1 MSYTYQYPRP
11 AITVDAIVT
20 AERNGEQWVLLI
32 RRKAYPFEGK
42 WALPGGF
49 VNMDETLAESCQR
62 ELEEETALTGVALK
76 QFYTFDAVDRDPRA
90 RTISVVFTGQIPEP
104 VPVKGGDD
112 ALEAEWFPIISL
124 PEMAFDHREIIQK
137 FVMEVI

>member
-1 MSYTYQYPRP
+1 MNYYQINFFVIYMSYTYQYPRP

-49 VNMDETLAESCQR
+49 VNMDETLAESCQNLFNNTFSQHKLISHVE
-62 ELEEETALTGVALK
+62 ELI
-76 QFYTFDAVDRDPRA
+76 FDGRTSAV
-90 RTISVVFTGQIPEP
+90 
-104 VPVKGGDD
+104 
-112 ALEAEWFPIISL
+112 
-124 PEMAFDHREIIQK
+124 
-137 FVMEVI
+137 